1 MTLPKFT
8 SHGILPKGIHES
20 SLEEIRE
27 RFCSYGDVERR
38 EELFK
43 SLCSYIETVRKHNVE
58 FYICI
63 DGSYVTQKESPGD
76 LDVLILYDFEY
87 YNKEW
92 GELISDKT
100 ASLKYKGLQ
109 ILSEFIDSYGEDD
122 LLDFAQDVKDNPS
135 LRKGIVR
142 VIL

>member
-1 MTLPKFT
+1 MCLPEFT
-8 SHGILPKGIHES
+8 PDGILPRGIHKAN
-20 SLEEIRE
+20 LDQIRE
-27 RFCSYGDVERR
+27 RFCSYGDIERR
-38 EELFK
+38 ESLFK
-43 SLCSYIETVRKHNVE
+43 SLLNYIQDVQKHKVQ

-63 DGSYVTQKESPGD
+63 DGSYVTKKDSPGD

-87 YNKEW
+87 YNKNW

-100 ASLKYKGLQ
+100 APLKYKGLQ

-122 LLDFAQDVKDNPS
+122 LLDFAQDVKDTPN
-135 LRKGIVR
+135 LRKGIVK

>member
-1 MTLPKFT
+1 MALPEFT
-8 SHGILPKGIHES
+8 PNGLLTEGIHKAN
-20 SLEEIRE
+20 LDEIRE
-27 RFCSYGDVERR
+27 RFCSYGDIERR
-38 EELFK
+38 ELLFK
-43 SLCSYIETVRKHNVE
+43 SLYSYIQEIRKHKVD

-87 YNKEW
+87 DNKEW
-92 GELISDKT
+92 RELISDKT
-100 ASLKYKGLQ
+100 APLKFKGLQ
-109 ILSEFIDSYGEDD
+109 ILSGFIDSYGEEN
-122 LLDFAQDVKDNPS
+122 LLDFAQDVKDNLN